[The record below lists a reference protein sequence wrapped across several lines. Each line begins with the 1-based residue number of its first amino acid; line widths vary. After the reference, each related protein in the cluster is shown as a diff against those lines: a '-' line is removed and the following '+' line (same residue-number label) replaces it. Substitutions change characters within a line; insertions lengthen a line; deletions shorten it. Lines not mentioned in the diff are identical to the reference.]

1 MRALVGAGKTGVS
14 RVPGWREAHLDQ
26 RHDAL
31 VDVELGHPL
40 RGLGEVAQDRRQPLL
55 EEDAVGV
62 VAAVVDRALRLR
74 AGAVEVEDQPLAVR
88 GRRRRVRVRVIRWVC
103 SRGSSTPSCSA

>member
-14 RVPGWREAHLDQ
+14 SVPGLGEAHLDQ

-40 RGLGEVAQDRRQPLL
+40 GRVGEVAQDRRQPLL
-55 EEDAVGV
+55 EEDAVAV
-62 VAAVVDRALRLR
+62 VAAVVDRPLGLR

-88 GRRRRVRVRVIRWVC
+88 VVGRRC
-103 SRGSSTPSCSA
+103 GSA